1 MTHHKTL
8 SLHPFIIFVSA
19 LAWYVIFYVD
29 LIALFSPGFSTYK
42 ILLSACGCR
51 VNRFLAASFV

>member
-29 LIALFSPGFSTYK
+29 LI
-42 ILLSACGCR
+42 IVLLAHVYLLIKFYSMHVAVG
-51 VNRFLAASFV
+51 